1 MGKIESSAELSPD
14 GVYRYRLDRRWDNSL
29 PRMVFLMLNP
39 STADASS
46 DDPTLRRCISFA
58 RSLGHGSLSVV
69 NLYALRTPN
78 PRELRDHPD
87 PVGPLNDRYIAETV
101 RDADLVVA
109 GWGNNA
115 WDPRRVDQVRS
126 LLPGPLHALGV
137 TKGGNPGHP
146 LYLKGDSQLVK
157 WADAVSASAGGDAL
171 GEIRSLTRQIHALE
185 ARRDL
190 LAEAARRDGSIPA
203 SELELALSNE

>member
-1 MGKIESSAELSPD
+1 MG
-14 GVYRYRLDRRWDNSL
+14 N
-29 PRMVFLMLNP
+29 
-39 STADASS
+39 
-46 DDPTLRRCISFA
+46 
-58 RSLGHGSLSVV
+58 
-69 NLYALRTPN
+69 
-78 PRELRDHPD
+78 
-87 PVGPLNDRYIAETV
+87 IAETV

-157 WADAVSASAGGDAL
+157 WADAVSASAGEDKGGAESAPARGKCGHPVGHNNQPCILTPLHD
-171 GEIRSLTRQIHALE
+171 GNHRSR
-185 ARRDL
+185 
-190 LAEAARRDGSIPA
+190 
-203 SELELALSNE
+203 